1 MDANASRNPLISPDT
16 ALLFS
21 IIHELT
27 IARRNVS
34 SYPKGHPVVTGSCE
48 KVAGLFNRL
57 FESRDELTVGIARD
71 SLFVDGRSFERLTPV
86 VRAFAKSLL
95 YHQVAVITF
104 AKGLTAEEIA
114 KFNIILTA
122 KRENISASG
131 GIETVVRDAG
141 LPNLRI
147 REIRYDDLHVSE
159 DTVSADGN
167 GEHCP
172 VSLWESFVLEMLRAD
187 TPFFP
192 ISTVSD
198 TVVGPEALLGIIQGQ
213 PHEDQLQGME
223 RLALFLRRESRRA
236 NLLQQEKEAFAQIVD
251 FIRTLPS
258 ELRRHFFDCVLDALE
273 GDEAPVFDIVS
284 HLPGELVLEAV
295 QRCKVDGK
303 TLPPLLL
310 RVVEKL
316 SAQSPTDQGS
326 QPGTDGEDGEHSG
339 GIQGTL
345 ETIFRETTGEEYIP
359 ADYLAKLTALISSRD
374 IPVPGEGELAELK
387 QTLSH
392 ECIEVAVS
400 DIILDS
406 FLFASEEQMEA
417 LKRNLLDYCRYFLE
431 TGDFRS
437 LKKMYERLR
446 ESRFESVEAA
456 TSLKQDMLETFAEAG
471 FTEEVLNGLT
481 VWGREKYD
489 EISSLIHSVGK
500 PFVEPLLDR
509 LAEEENRTV
518 RRYCLEQLIRLA
530 ESAGESVLAR
540 LDDSRWYVVR
550 NLLIILRQSG
560 NPDLAVHLR
569 RVAGHPHPKVRHMVI
584 ETYLHLR
591 DPEGDRLLLDD
602 LASADRVA
610 RSNAIQLA
618 EKSVHPDI
626 VTALLHILQQKG
638 TSPDSAVEKKA
649 VIRSLA
655 AIGDPRALVVLD
667 KILNKRSLFRSSF
680 YLSLKREIV
689 QTLVKYRDPSALKLL
704 GKMAESRNR
713 ELSEQ
718 ASEQLRSVRK
728 DRG

>member
-16 ALLFS
+16 DLLFS

-104 AKGLTAEEIA
+104 AKGLTAEEIE
-114 KFNIILTA
+114 KFNVILTA
-122 KRENISASG
+122 KREHISASG

-147 REIRYDDLHVSE
+147 REIRYDDLHVTE
-159 DTVSADGN
+159 DTASADGK
-167 GEHCP
+167 GEHAP
-172 VSLWESFVLEMLRAD
+172 ASLWESFVLEMMRED

-198 TVVGPEALLGIIQGQ
+198 AVVGPEALLGIIQGR
-213 PHEDQLQGME
+213 PHDDQLQGME

-236 NLLQQEKEAFAQIVD
+236 DLLQQEKEAFAQIVD
-251 FIRTLPS
+251 FIRTVPP
-258 ELRRHFFDCVLDALE
+258 ELRRHFFDCVLDDLE

-303 TLPPLLL
+303 TIPPLLL

-316 SAQSPTDQGS
+316 SAHSPTEQGS

-345 ETIFRETTGEEYIP
+345 ETVFRETTGEEYIP
-359 ADYLAKLTALISSRD
+359 TDYLAKLTALISSRD

-489 EISSLIHSVGK
+489 EISALIHSVGK

-530 ESAGESVLAR
+530 EPAGESVLAR

-610 RSNAIQLA
+610 RSYAIQLA
-618 EKSVHPDI
+618 EKSEHPDI
-626 VTALLHILQQKG
+626 VTALLQILQQKG

-655 AIGDPRALVVLD
+655 AIGDPRAIVVLD

-704 GKMAESRNR
+704 GKMAEARNR

-728 DRG
+728 ERG

>member
-1 MDANASRNPLISPDT
+1 MDAKTSRNPLIPPDT
-16 ALLFS
+16 ALLS
-21 IIHELT
+21 TIIHELT

-57 FESRDELTVGIARD
+57 FESREELTVGIAKD
-71 SLFVDGRSFERLTPV
+71 CLFIDGRSFERLTPV

-95 YHQVAVITF
+95 YHHVAVVTF
-104 AKGLTAEEIA
+104 AKGLTAEEIE
-114 KFNIILTA
+114 KFNVILTA
-122 KRENISASG
+122 KREHISASG

-141 LPNLRI
+141 LPHLRI

-159 DTVSADGN
+159 DAASADGN
-167 GEHCP
+167 GEHAP
-172 VSLWESFVLEMLRAD
+172 ASLWESFVLEMMRAE

-192 ISTVSD
+192 ISTGSD
-198 TVVGPEALLGIIQGQ
+198 TVVGPEALLGIIQGR
-213 PHEDQLQGME
+213 PHDDQLQGME
-223 RLALFLRRESRRA
+223 RLALFLRREYRRA
-236 NLLQQEKEAFAQIVD
+236 ELLQQEKEAFAKIVD
-251 FIRTLPS
+251 FISSLTP

-273 GDEAPVFDIVS
+273 GDEAPVLDIVS

-295 QRCKVDGK
+295 QRCKEDGR

-316 SAQSPTDQGS
+316 SAHSPTDQGN
-326 QPGTDGEDGEHSG
+326 QPGPDGEEKEQDGG
-339 GIQGTL
+339 ANRTL

-359 ADYLAKLTALISSRD
+359 ADYLTTLTALISTRE
-374 IPVPGEGELAELK
+374 IPVPGDGELAELK
-387 QTLSH
+387 KTLSH

-456 TSLKQDMLETFAEAG
+456 TSLKQDMLETFAETG
-471 FTEEVLNGLT
+471 FTTEVLNGLS

-489 EISSLIHSVGK
+489 EIGSLIHSVGR

-509 LAEEENRTV
+509 LAEEENRAV

-530 ESAGESVLAR
+530 ELAGESVVAR

-560 NPDLAVHLR
+560 SPDLATHLR
-569 RVAGHPHPKVRHMVI
+569 RVAGHPHPKVRYMVI
-584 ETYLHLR
+584 EMYLHLR

-602 LASADRVA
+602 LANDDKVVRLH
-610 RSNAIQLA
+610 AIQSA
-618 EKSVHPDI
+618 EKSMHPD
-626 VTALLHILQQKG
+626 VVMSLLHILQRKG
-638 TSPDSAVEKKA
+638 TSPDSAAEKKA

-655 AIGDPRALVVLD
+655 EIGDARAIVVLE
-667 KILNKRSLFRSSF
+667 KILNKRSFFRASF
-680 YLSLKREIV
+680 YLSLKKEII
-689 QTLVKYRDPSALKLL
+689 QTLVKYRDPSAFSLL
-704 GKMAESRNR
+704 AGMAESRNR
-713 ELSEQ
+713 ELSGQ
-718 ASEQLRSVRK
+718 ASEQLRSLGK